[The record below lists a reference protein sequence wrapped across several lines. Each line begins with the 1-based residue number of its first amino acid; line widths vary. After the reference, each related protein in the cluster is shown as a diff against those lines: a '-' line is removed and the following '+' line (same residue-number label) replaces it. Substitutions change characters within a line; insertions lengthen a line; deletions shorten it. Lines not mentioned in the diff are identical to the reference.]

1 MTDQKRRDGFAV
13 ATENREAALRWII
26 RFGGLTARQ
35 LAQLGWPGKPGG
47 LQMAQRTLRAL
58 SDAKLV
64 LERRVNNNLS
74 LHVLSERGA
83 AVLRE
88 KGPLH
93 LNVQRM
99 RDINIDKPAHR
110 LIANNFAIDRLREGA
125 TVWTEFEILRRLA
138 PIPQIIVN
146 KQPKLPDVVVAD
158 EHSTSWVE
166 VENAYKGPRR
176 RREIM
181 TVASQILAPG
191 GGFTNL
197 TFVST
202 SIPRLLDALRSAQD
216 ARTDNL
222 LGSDTIWYIDMVV
235 VRMSA
240 QLVWEGIE
248 CSVSAGYFLD
258 YLEKQSA
265 FQQAV
270 MQILGPFDGRLA
282 RLETRQLWNS
292 FIDICQARNIPV
304 EDLLDELGTTAQ
316 SYEDLRANLDIRKVN
331 REAVAKHLT
340 EVYLEWSNKEI
351 GFNSQLFKQAANEVT
366 RGIETR

>member
-1 MTDQKRRDGFAV
+1 MTDQRRRDGFAV
-13 ATENREAALRWII
+13 ATENREAALRWIS

-64 LERRVNNNLS
+64 LARPVNNNLS

-138 PIPQIIVN
+138 PIPHIIVN

-222 LGSDTIWYIDMVV
+222 LGSDTIWDIDMVV

-240 QLVWEGIE
+240 QLVWGGIE

-282 RLETRQLWNS
+282 RLETRQLWSS

-351 GFNSQLFKQAANEVT
+351 GFNNQLFKQAANEVT